1 MRRMSAR
8 SHRLQPRPN
17 LGRRSKPNHPI
28 RPEVVRVTPA
38 PREVRPQRSDHERV
52 PPDECGPPRLAVA
65 MPQFFSR
72 AEPSEGPSKEAG
84 QPDPDGEVEP
94 DDDVRTV
101 EEQCS
106 ELGAVD
112 RG

>member
-1 MRRMSAR
+1 
-8 SHRLQPRPN
+8 
-17 LGRRSKPNHPI
+17 
-28 RPEVVRVTPA
+28 
-38 PREVRPQRSDHERV
+38 
-52 PPDECGPPRLAVA
+52 

-72 AEPSEGPSKEAG
+72 AEASEGPSKEAG

-112 RG
+112 RVDDPFVRRDDRLDDCTKLVCR